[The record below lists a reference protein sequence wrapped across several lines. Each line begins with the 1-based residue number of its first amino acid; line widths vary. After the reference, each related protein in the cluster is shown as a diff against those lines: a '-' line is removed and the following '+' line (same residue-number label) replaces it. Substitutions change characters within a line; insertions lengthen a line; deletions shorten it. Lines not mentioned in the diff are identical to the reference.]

1 MARSR
6 IDLGSAQLQ
15 VGARL
20 RKLSIFLALT
30 LVMSGSSA
38 FAATKK
44 PTPTPTVKATAKATA
59 KPTAR
64 ATTKS
69 TAKPT
74 AKATSKAT
82 AKPTVKPTAKTTSK
96 TTAKPATTA
105 KATTKPTATGTSATT
120 AKPTVK
126 PKPKPK
132 PKPRKKVKVSPSPKP
147 KWPPVDFEYASGI
160 YAKIPTSKELVGV
173 ISAKGNLASQ
183 VAACSTFICGAVQ
196 VAAETG
202 CVWWEVNSKVYAQ
215 NKDLIGNLRTITGA
229 SLAREVKTILL
240 ISPEP
245 IASLEYVS
253 SIEVVCHQEAKPEG
267 TQTVTFTKVNG

>member
-6 IDLGSAQLQ
+6 IDLGSTQLQ

-20 RKLSIFLALT
+20 RKLSLFLVIAMA
-30 LVMSGSSA
+30 VSGSSA
-38 FAATKK
+38 VAATKK
-44 PTPTPTVKATAKATA
+44 PTPTPTVKATT
-59 KPTAR
+59 
-64 ATTKS
+64 
-69 TAKPT
+69 
-74 AKATSKAT
+74 KAT
-82 AKPTVKPTAKTTSK
+82 AKPTVKPTTKSTANPTATTK
-96 TTAKPATTA
+96 TTAKPTATTKTTA
-105 KATTKPTATGTSATT
+105 KPTSTSTSTTT

-147 KWPPVDFEYASGI
+147 KWPPVGFEYEAGI
-160 YAKIPTSKELVGV
+160 YAKVPTSKELVGV

-183 VAACSTFICGAVQ
+183 VAACSKFICGAVQ
-196 VAAETG
+196 VAAEQG

-215 NKDLIGNLRTITGA
+215 NKDLIGNLRTITGQ

-245 IASLEYVS
+245 LESLEYVS

>member
-6 IDLGSAQLQ
+6 IDLGSTQLQ

-20 RKLSIFLALT
+20 RKLSLFLVIAMA
-30 LVMSGSSA
+30 VSGSSA
-38 FAATKK
+38 VAATKK
-44 PTPTPTVKATAKATA
+44 PTPTPTVKATTKATVKPTVKPTTKPTA
-59 KPTAR
+59 KPA

-74 AKATSKAT
+74 ATTKST
-82 AKPTVKPTAKTTSK
+82 AKPTSTS
-96 TTAKPATTA
+96 
-105 KATTKPTATGTSATT
+105 TSTTT
-120 AKPTVK
+120 AKPTV
-126 PKPKPK
+126 KPKPK

-147 KWPPVDFEYASGI
+147 KWPPVGFEYEAGI
-160 YAKIPTSKELVGV
+160 YAKVPTSKELVGV

-183 VAACSTFICGAVQ
+183 VAACSKFICGAVQ
-196 VAAETG
+196 VAAEPG

-215 NKDLIGNLRTITGA
+215 NKDLIGNLRTITGQ

-245 IASLEYVS
+245 LESLEYVS

>member
-6 IDLGSAQLQ
+6 IDLGSTQLQ

-20 RKLSIFLALT
+20 RKLSLFLVIAMA
-30 LVMSGSSA
+30 VSGSSA
-38 FAATKK
+38 VAATKK
-44 PTPTPTVKATAKATA
+44 PTPTPTVKATT
-59 KPTAR
+59 
-64 ATTKS
+64 
-69 TAKPT
+69 
-74 AKATSKAT
+74 KAT
-82 AKPTVKPTAKTTSK
+82 AKPTVKPTTKSTAKPTATTK
-96 TTAKPATTA
+96 TTAKP
-105 KATTKPTATGTSATT
+105 TSTSTSTTT

-147 KWPPVDFEYASGI
+147 KWPPVGFEYEAGI
-160 YAKIPTSKELVGV
+160 YAKVPTSKELVGV

-183 VAACSTFICGAVQ
+183 VAACSKFICGAVQ
-196 VAAETG
+196 VAAEPG

-215 NKDLIGNLRTITGA
+215 NKDLIGNLRTITGQ

-245 IASLEYVS
+245 LESLEYVS

>member
-6 IDLGSAQLQ
+6 IDLGSTQLQ

-20 RKLSIFLALT
+20 RKLSLFLVIAMA
-30 LVMSGSSA
+30 VSGSSA
-38 FAATKK
+38 VAATKK
-44 PTPTPTVKATAKATA
+44 PTPTPSVKATTKATV
-59 KPTAR
+59 KPTVKP
-64 ATTKS
+64 TTKS

-74 AKATSKAT
+74 A
-82 AKPTVKPTAKTTSK
+82 TTK
-96 TTAKPATTA
+96 TTAKP
-105 KATTKPTATGTSATT
+105 TSTSTSTTT
-120 AKPTVK
+120 AKPTV
-126 PKPKPK
+126 KPKPK

-147 KWPPVDFEYASGI
+147 KWPPVGFEYEAGI
-160 YAKIPTSKELVGV
+160 YAKVPTSKELVGV

-183 VAACSTFICGAVQ
+183 VAACSKFICGAVQ
-196 VAAETG
+196 VAAEPG

-215 NKDLIGNLRTITGA
+215 NKDLIGNLRTISGQ

-245 IASLEYVS
+245 LESLEYVS

>member
-6 IDLGSAQLQ
+6 IDLGSTQFQ

-20 RKLSIFLALT
+20 RKLSLFLVIALAI
-30 LVMSGSSA
+30 SGSSA

-44 PTPTPTVKATAKATA
+44 PTPTPTAKTTVKATA
-59 KPTAR
+59 KPTAN
-64 ATTKS
+64 ASVKPTAKSSVKPTVKS

-74 AKATSKAT
+74 ATST
-82 AKPTVKPTAKTTSK
+82 SVTTS
-96 TTAKPATTA
+96 
-105 KATTKPTATGTSATT
+105 
-120 AKPTVK
+120 KPTVK

-147 KWPPVDFEYASGI
+147 QWPPVDFEYASGI

-215 NKDLIGNLRTITGA
+215 NKDLIGTLRTITGA

-245 IASLEYVS
+245 IATSEYVS

-267 TQTVTFTKVNG
+267 TQSVTFTKVSG

>member
-6 IDLGSAQLQ
+6 NYLGSSKLQ

-20 RKLSIFLALT
+20 SNLAILLALVLT
-30 LVMSGSSA
+30 VSGSSA
-38 FAATKK
+38 IAATKK
-44 PTPTPTVKATAKATA
+44 PTPAPTTKVTAKATA
-59 KPTAR
+59 KPTAKPT
-64 ATTKS
+64 AKS

-74 AKATSKAT
+74 ASSTSTSTT
-82 AKPTVKPTAKTTSK
+82 APTAKAS
-96 TTAKPATTA
+96 
-105 KATTKPTATGTSATT
+105 
-120 AKPTVK
+120 VK

-132 PKPRKKVKVSPSPKP
+132 PKPRKKVKVTPSPKP
-147 KWPPVDFEYASGI
+147 KWPPVGFEYESGI

-183 VAACSTFICGAVQ
+183 VAACRTFICGAVQ
-196 VAAETG
+196 VASEQG

-215 NKDLIGNLRTITGA
+215 NRDLIGNLRTIAGT
-229 SLAREVKTILL
+229 SVAREVKTILL

-245 IASLEYVS
+245 LASLEYVS

-267 TQTVTFTKVNG
+267 TQSVTFTKVSN

>member
-38 FAATKK
+38 VAATKK
-44 PTPTPTVKATAKATA
+44 PTPTPTAKVTS
-59 KPTAR
+59 KP
-64 ATTKS
+64 

-74 AKATSKAT
+74 AKAT
-82 AKPTVKPTAKTTSK
+82 VKPTAKPTTTSK
-96 TTAKPATTA
+96 TTAKPTTTS
-105 KATTKPTATGTSATT
+105 TTTT
-120 AKPTVK
+120 KPTVK

-132 PKPRKKVKVSPSPKP
+132 PKPRKKIKVSPSPKP
-147 KWPPVDFEYASGI
+147 KWPPVGFEYETGI
-160 YAKIPTSKELVGV
+160 YAKVPTSKELVGV

-183 VAACSTFICGAVQ
+183 VAACSKFICGAVQ
-196 VAAETG
+196 VAAEPG
-202 CVWWEVNSKVYAQ
+202 CVWWEVNSKVYGQ
-215 NKDLIGNLRTITGA
+215 NKELIGNLRTIAGQ
-229 SLAREVKTILL
+229 SLAREIKTILL

-245 IASLEYVS
+245 LESLEYVS
-253 SIEVVCHQEAKPEG
+253 SIEVVCHQEAKPEN
-267 TQTVTFTKVNG
+267 TQTVTFTKVN

>member
-38 FAATKK
+38 VAATKK

-59 KPTAR
+59 KPTV
-64 ATTKS
+64 
-69 TAKPT
+69 
-74 AKATSKAT
+74 KAT
-82 AKPTVKPTAKTTSK
+82 VQPTAKTTSK
-96 TTAKPATTA
+96 TTAKPTTTA

-132 PKPRKKVKVSPSPKP
+132 PKPRKKIEVSPSPKP
-147 KWPPVDFEYASGI
+147 QWPPVDFEYASGI
-160 YAKIPTSKELVGV
+160 YAKIPTSKELIGV

-183 VAACSTFICGAVQ
+183 VAACSKFICGAVQ
-196 VAAETG
+196 VASEPG

-215 NKDLIGNLRTITGA
+215 NKDFIGNLRTITGA

-245 IASLEYVS
+245 IATSEYVS

-267 TQTVTFTKVNG
+267 TQSVTFTKVNG

>member
-1 MARSR
+1 MARR
-6 IDLGSAQLQ
+6 GIDLGSAQLQ

-59 KPTAR
+59 KPTV
-64 ATTKS
+64 
-69 TAKPT
+69 
-74 AKATSKAT
+74 KAT
-82 AKPTVKPTAKTTSK
+82 VQPTAKTTSK
-96 TTAKPATTA
+96 TTAKPTTTA
-105 KATTKPTATGTSATT
+105 KATAKPTATGTSATT

-132 PKPRKKVKVSPSPKP
+132 PKPRKKIKVSPSPKP
-147 KWPPVDFEYASGI
+147 QWPPVDFEYASGI
-160 YAKIPTSKELVGV
+160 YAKIPTSKELIGV

-183 VAACSTFICGAVQ
+183 VAACSKFICGAVQ
-196 VAAETG
+196 VASEPG

-245 IASLEYVS
+245 IATSEYVS

-267 TQTVTFTKVNG
+267 TQSVTFTKVNG

>member
-6 IDLGSAQLQ
+6 IDLGSTQLQ

-20 RKLSIFLALT
+20 RKLSLFLVIAMA
-30 LVMSGSSA
+30 VSGSSA
-38 FAATKK
+38 VAATKK
-44 PTPTPTVKATAKATA
+44 PTPSPTVKATTKATVKATAKPTVKATAKPTAKATA
-59 KPTAR
+59 KPTAKPT

-74 AKATSKAT
+74 STS
-82 AKPTVKPTAKTTSK
+82 TS
-96 TTAKPATTA
+96 T
-105 KATTKPTATGTSATT
+105 TT

-147 KWPPVDFEYASGI
+147 KWPPVGFEYEAGI
-160 YAKIPTSKELVGV
+160 YAKVPTSKELVGV

-183 VAACSTFICGAVQ
+183 VAACSKFICGAVQ
-196 VAAETG
+196 VAAEQG

-215 NKDLIGNLRTITGA
+215 NKDLIGNLRTITGQ

-245 IASLEYVS
+245 LESLEYVS

>member
-15 VGARL
+15 VGTRL
-20 RKLSIFLALT
+20 RKLSLFLALT

-44 PTPTPTVKATAKATA
+44 PTPTPTAKTTVKATA
-59 KPTAR
+59 
-64 ATTKS
+64 KS

-74 AKATSKAT
+74 AKTT
-82 AKPTVKPTAKTTSK
+82 VKPTVKSTA
-96 TTAKPATTA
+96 
-105 KATTKPTATGTSATT
+105 KPTATGTSVTT
-120 AKPTVK
+120 SKPTVK

-147 KWPPVDFEYASGI
+147 LWPPVDFEYASGI

-196 VAAETG
+196 VAAEEG

-215 NKDLIGNLRTITGA
+215 NKDLIGELRTITGA

-245 IASLEYVS
+245 LESLEYVS

-267 TQTVTFTKVNG
+267 TQAVTFTKVNG

>member
-6 IDLGSAQLQ
+6 NYLGSSKLQ

-20 RKLSIFLALT
+20 SNLAILLALVLT
-30 LVMSGSSA
+30 VSASSA
-38 FAATKK
+38 IAATKK
-44 PTPTPTVKATAKATA
+44 PTPTPTTKVTAKATA
-59 KPTAR
+59 KPTAK
-64 ATTKS
+64 A

-74 AKATSKAT
+74 AKAT
-82 AKPTVKPTAKTTSK
+82 AKPTASSTTTSTVKPTAKAS
-96 TTAKPATTA
+96 
-105 KATTKPTATGTSATT
+105 
-120 AKPTVK
+120 VK

-132 PKPRKKVKVSPSPKP
+132 PKPRKKVKVTPSPKP
-147 KWPPVDFEYASGI
+147 KWPPVGFEYESGI

-183 VAACSTFICGAVQ
+183 VAACRTFICGAVQ
-196 VAAETG
+196 VAAEQG

-215 NKDLIGNLRTITGA
+215 NRDLIGNLRTISGA
-229 SLAREVKTILL
+229 SVARELKTILL

-245 IASLEYVS
+245 LSSLEYVS

-267 TQTVTFTKVNG
+267 TQTVTFTKVGS

>member
-6 IDLGSAQLQ
+6 IDLGSAQFQ

-20 RKLSIFLALT
+20 RKLSLFLVIALAI
-30 LVMSGSSA
+30 SGSSA

-44 PTPTPTVKATAKATA
+44 PTPTPTAKTTVKATA
-59 KPTAR
+59 KPTGK
-64 ATTKS
+64 TTVKPTVKSTANASVKPTAKSSVKPTVKS

-74 AKATSKAT
+74 ATST
-82 AKPTVKPTAKTTSK
+82 SVTTS
-96 TTAKPATTA
+96 
-105 KATTKPTATGTSATT
+105 
-120 AKPTVK
+120 KPTVK

-147 KWPPVDFEYASGI
+147 LWPPVDFEYASGI

-215 NKDLIGNLRTITGA
+215 NRDLIGTLRTITGA

-245 IASLEYVS
+245 IATSEYVS

-267 TQTVTFTKVNG
+267 TQTVTFTKVSG

>member
-1 MARSR
+1 
-6 IDLGSAQLQ
+6 
-15 VGARL
+15 L
-20 RKLSIFLALT
+20 RKLSLFLVIALAI
-30 LVMSGSSA
+30 SGSSA
-38 FAATKK
+38 TAATKK
-44 PTPTPTVKATAKATA
+44 PTPTPTLKTTVKATA
-59 KPTAR
+59 KPTAKTTVKP
-64 ATTKS
+64 TTKS

-74 AKATSKAT
+74 TKASVKPTVKST
-82 AKPTVKPTAKTTSK
+82 AKPTAIGTSVTTS
-96 TTAKPATTA
+96 
-105 KATTKPTATGTSATT
+105 
-120 AKPTVK
+120 KPTVK

-147 KWPPVDFEYASGI
+147 LWPPVDFEYASGI

-196 VAAETG
+196 VAAEEG

-215 NKDLIGNLRTITGA
+215 NKDLIGTLRTITGA

-245 IASLEYVS
+245 IATSEYVS

>member
-15 VGARL
+15 MGARL
-20 RKLSIFLALT
+20 RKLSILLAIAMAL
-30 LVMSGSSA
+30 SASSA
-38 FAATKK
+38 TAATKK
-44 PTPTPTVKATAKATA
+44 PTPTPTVKATAKTTVKATA
-59 KPTAR
+59 TSTK
-64 ATTKS
+64 KS

-74 AKATSKAT
+74 AKTTAKPTTTAKAT
-82 AKPTVKPTAKTTSK
+82 AKPTSTSTSTA
-96 TTAKPATTA
+96 TA
-105 KATTKPTATGTSATT
+105 KA
-120 AKPTVK
+120 TVK

-132 PKPRKKVKVSPSPKP
+132 PKPRKKIKVSPSPKP
-147 KWPPVDFEYASGI
+147 QWPPIGFEYATGI

-183 VAACSTFICGAVQ
+183 VAACSKFICGAVQ
-196 VAAETG
+196 VASEPG

-215 NKDLIGNLRTITGA
+215 NKDLIGELRTITGA
-229 SLAREVKTILL
+229 SLAREVRTILL

-245 IASLEYVS
+245 LESLEYVS

-267 TQTVTFTKVNG
+267 TQAVTFTKVNG